1 MTFALLVLYHYAL
14 VFLMQDSVVNCIEGG
29 AAEAV
34 RVLNDGKTEFN
45 SGELCQL
52 PLTIFNPSK
61 VTENPVNFQATV
73 LGTFPEG
80 KTEGIIKNLVITI
93 EPTMFFA
100 ESSLVDAFEGD
111 PMKDVLL
118 NFQSN

>member
-1 MTFALLVLYHYAL
+1 
-14 VFLMQDSVVNCIEGG
+14 MQDSVVNCIEGG

-45 SGELCQL
+45 SGQLCQL

-61 VTENPVNFQATV
+61 ITDNPVNFQATV

-80 KTEGIIKNLVITI
+80 KTEAIIKNLVITI
-93 EPTMFFA
+93 EPTTFFA
-100 ESSLVDAFEGD
+100 ESSFPKLVGAFEGD

-118 NFQSN
+118 KFQSN